1 MDSWQ
6 SRRHWVVLLS
16 VAFCSCM
23 YMICWNSRCT
33 SGCAVCS
40 LQETKHVLN
49 LVIQAI
55 YHWVAVYID
64 GVDNDLIWPDHAW
77 SWVMDCL
84 WSHKTAFETLG
95 HRWLKCTSKG
105 WCAAA
110 EDTWIHQ
117 TNHIA
122 LGVGKADISIAEHCV
137 TLPDSHFYD
146 LGYKQVRQ
154 TCSNSLPMSFSKVYH
169 LGLGNQ
175 GSGWFRMVQD
185 GSGWFRMVQ
194 DGSGWFRYVGT
205 ILPPTWGPSGVHQE
219 ALWSHEGDIRKDTQS
234 ISGGLH

>member
-1 MDSWQ
+1 MYFWLHCLLPPRDKACSEPRDS
-6 SRRHWVVLLS
+6 SNLSLSCCVYRR
-16 VAFCSCM
+16 C
-23 YMICWNSRCT
+23 
-33 SGCAVCS
+33 G
-40 LQETKHVLN
+40 Q
-49 LVIQAI
+49 
-55 YHWVAVYID
+55 
-64 GVDNDLIWPDHAW
+64 WPDMTW
-77 SWVMDCL
+77 SWVMHCL

-154 TCSNSLPMSFSKVYH
+154 TCSNSFAYEFLKGLPPWPWKP
-169 LGLGNQ
+169 G
-175 GSGWFRMVQD
+175 FRMVQD

-205 ILPPTWGPSGVHQE
+205 IIPPTWGPSGVHQE